1 LVKRKEVGEGE
12 LTVGEHGRARA
23 SEGEPAHLAL
33 VSAHPA
39 RASWR
44 VRAARVF
51 ISPKRVNPPIY
62 TYLRGETWQRRGSKT
77 LRHVL

>member
-1 LVKRKEVGEGE
+1 MVKWKEVGEGE
-12 LTVGEHGRARA
+12 LTVGEHGRARV
-23 SEGEPAHLAL
+23 SEGEPAHLAW
-33 VSAHPA
+33 VGAHPA

-62 TYLRGETWQRRGSKT
+62 TYLGGWIVKA
-77 LRHVL
+77 